1 MVRIVVMRQNLAGNI
16 KPDKEKS
23 VEKIDGIVASIMAL
37 DRCVRNGI
45 ENGSVYDEQGVIF
58 LE

>member
-1 MVRIVVMRQNLAGNI
+1 MRQDPAGNI
-16 KPDKEKS
+16 KPGKEKS

>member
-1 MVRIVVMRQNLAGNI
+1 MRQNPAGNI

-23 VEKIDGIVASIMAL
+23 VEKIDGFVASIMAL
-37 DRCVRNGI
+37 DRCVRNGAG
-45 ENGSVYDEQGVIF
+45 GSVYDERGVIF